1 MMASLVVIGHLEVAK
16 MVAKMEVMVV
26 VDEVDEAICQEK
38 DCRMTKIYKI
48 K

>member
-1 MMASLVVIGHLEVAK
+1 MASVVVIGHLEVAK

-26 VDEVDEAICQEK
+26 VDEVDEAIYQK
-38 DCRMTKIYKI
+38 KNCRMTKIYKI